1 MTKKPDPAARTNLPS
16 TPMMVILGGAFLCLA
31 LVVGIFAP
39 GGFLDSLTSSQ
50 DVDTT
55 IEDMLNHQAD
65 ALPEALSAEKNAAFL
80 AENAKKPGVKTTA
93 SGLQYRVIKAGPGS
107 GKQPG
112 PATEVTVHYA
122 GTMIDGTEF
131 DSSIK
136 RGEPST
142 FTLDMVIPG
151 WTEGVQLMHEGDK
164 FEFVIPQDLAYAE
177 RGKGSI
183 PPFQTLV
190 FQIELIKV
198 H

>member
-1 MTKKPDPAARTNLPS
+1 MTKKPEPDAKTKLPS
-16 TPMMVILGGAFLCLA
+16 TPVLVVLGGAFLCLV

-39 GGFLDSLTSSQ
+39 GGFLDSLTRSQ

-65 ALPEALSAEKNAAFL
+65 ALPAALSAEKNAAFL
-80 AENAKKPGVKTTA
+80 ADNAKKPDVKITA
-93 SGLQYRVIKAGPGS
+93 SGLQYRIIKAGN

-112 PATEVTVHYA
+112 PASEVTVHYA

-142 FTLDMVIPG
+142 FTLDRVIAG
-151 WTEGVQLMHEGDK
+151 WTEGLQLMHEGDK
-164 FEFVIPQDLAYAE
+164 VEFVIPQDLAYGAE
-177 RGKGSI
+177 GKGSI

-198 H
+198 P